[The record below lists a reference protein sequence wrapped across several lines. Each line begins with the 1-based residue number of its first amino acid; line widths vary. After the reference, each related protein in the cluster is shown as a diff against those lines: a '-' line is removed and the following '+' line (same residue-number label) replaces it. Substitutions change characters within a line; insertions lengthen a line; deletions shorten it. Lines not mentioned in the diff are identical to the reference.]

1 MLEVKSVKTGY
12 WKKGKKTWESSEI
25 TFHVSPGEILALA
38 GPSGCGKTTLLNII
52 AGVGKPIS
60 GQVLWNKTSLNPRYT
75 RIGLI
80 PQNYGLLPF
89 QTVWQNGFFCAGE
102 SPENEKDLEK
112 LLKRLGIW
120 EVRNHYPSQLSGGQ
134 AQRAALARA
143 LLIKPSLLLMD
154 EPFSAL
160 DSAISTEAQDM
171 ALTLIGESKAAGIII
186 THRMEEALYLADK
199 IIVMKEFGTIQQEYT
214 NKQKGQRTGISQ
226 AGSLDLG

>member
-1 MLEVKSVKTGY
+1 MLEVKSVKAGY

-38 GPSGCGKTTLLNII
+38 GPSGCGKTTILNII
-52 AGVGKPIS
+52 AGIGKPIS
-60 GQVLWNKTSLNPRYT
+60 GQVLWNKIPLNPRNA

-89 QTVWQNGFFCAGE
+89 QTVWQNGFFCAGK
-102 SPENEKDLEK
+102 SPENEKGLEK

-143 LLIKPSLLLMD
+143 LLAKPSLLLMD

-160 DSAISTEAQDM
+160 DSAISIEAQDM
-171 ALTLIGESKAAGIII
+171 ALTLIAESNAAGIII

-199 IIVMKEFGTIQQEYT
+199 IIVMKEFGTVGQEYT

-226 AGSLDLG
+226 VGSLDLG

>member
-1 MLEVKSVKTGY
+1 MLEVKSIKAGY

-25 TFHVSPGEILALA
+25 TFQASSGEILALT
-38 GPSGCGKTTLLNII
+38 GPSGCGKTTILNIM
-52 AGVGKPIS
+52 AGIEKPIR
-60 GQVLWNKTSLNPRYT
+60 GQVIFNGIPLNPRNT

-89 QTVWQNGFFCAGE
+89 QTVWQNGFFCAGK
-102 SPENEKDLEK
+102 SPENEKDLER

-160 DSAISTEAQDM
+160 DSAISLEAQDM
-171 ALTLIGESKAAGIII
+171 ALRLIMESKATGIII
-186 THRMEEALYLADK
+186 THRMDEALYLADK
-199 IIVMKEFGTIQQEYT
+199 IIVMKEYGEIEQEIR
-214 NKQKGQRTGISQ
+214 NKQKGHRTGISR
-226 AGSLDLG
+226 AGSLNLE